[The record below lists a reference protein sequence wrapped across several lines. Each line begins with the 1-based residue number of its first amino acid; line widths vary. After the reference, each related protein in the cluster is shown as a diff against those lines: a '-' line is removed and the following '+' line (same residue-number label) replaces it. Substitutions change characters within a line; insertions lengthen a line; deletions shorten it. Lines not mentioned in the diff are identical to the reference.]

1 MAKDPEEQAGKL
13 GETHRQLNQRG
24 EMPRSREGDAGM
36 QDAAD
41 VERAKDK
48 PQEPVEPGSA

>member
-1 MAKDPEEQAGKL
+1 MTKDPEKQAEKL
-13 GETHRQLNQRG
+13 GETHRQLNQKG

-41 VERAKDK
+41 VERAKGK
-48 PQEPVEPGSA
+48 P